1 MNSLCVCF
9 LKDLCLDPFFWTL
22 LNPVTKLLLF
32 FEFLCVRLPN
42 LCFTC
47 VSGLESSFYRHHLDL
62 RKVSTFCTAIVWLVY
77 RSQGEGSLD
86 PIFPFILRGK
96 PDPMNSFKPRQWRS
110 IHCVP
115 ATWDKWR
122 GMARNGRYV
131 KKIRSDERSIKSMLE
146 GTWRSEERSIKS
158 ALEVTW
164 RSEQH
169 SIKSALEGRWRSEQ
183 HSIKSALEGRW
194 RSEERSIKSV
204 LEGTWRS
211 EERSSKS
218 VLEAVWTRRFLPTP
232 PNPTPQARKHTKA
245 GGVLQVAS
253 QLH

>member
-1 MNSLCVCF
+1 M
-9 LKDLCLDPFFWTL
+9 
-22 LNPVTKLLLF
+22 
-32 FEFLCVRLPN
+32 
-42 LCFTC
+42 
-47 VSGLESSFYRHHLDL
+47 
-62 RKVSTFCTAIVWLVY
+62 STFCTAIVWLVY

-158 ALEVTW
+158 ALEGTW

-194 RSEERSIKSV
+194 RSEQHSIKSALEGRWRSAERSIKSV

-232 PNPTPQARKHTKA
+232 PNPTPQAGKHTKA